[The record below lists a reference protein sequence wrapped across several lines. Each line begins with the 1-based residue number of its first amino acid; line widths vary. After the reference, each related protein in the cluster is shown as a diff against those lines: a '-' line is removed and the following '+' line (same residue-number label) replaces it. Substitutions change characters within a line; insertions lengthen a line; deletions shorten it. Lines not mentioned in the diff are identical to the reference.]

1 MKSTLPFLVR
11 LYRIT
16 GHGEQIVRPNKKYC
30 DSGRI
35 QEISKVGQSFETS
48 YILVVMLYISNHKKA
63 KSRLD
68 TLRLAVKRE
77 NLGGNC
83 SRPGE
88 LS

>member
-1 MKSTLPFLVR
+1 MDNATQF
-11 LYRIT
+11 YRIT
-16 GHGEQIVRPNKKYC
+16 GHGKQVVRPNKKYC

-48 YILVVMLYISNHKKA
+48 YILVEMLYISNHKKA
-63 KSRLD
+63 KGRLN
-68 TLRLAVKRE
+68 TLRLAVKKE
-77 NLGGNC
+77 KLGGNC